1 MARAKPKTPT
11 LTDFSQLGCRGL
23 KTFETPDGG
32 GFNYRLTVDS
42 TTVGEVHQ
50 GGFGG
55 PVELRLH
62 PLHSGLSE
70 PLDAVALARKP
81 EGVEGL
87 SGPFLKMACLESL
100 LGRLVD
106 DTENRR
112 RFKRMCRTKTLFQAP
127 GDDKDTYRTI
137 AAPFSDKVK
146 AYVLKTHP
154 GATFYNETL

>member
-1 MARAKPKTPT
+1 MKTKTPT
-11 LTDFSQLGCRGL
+11 LTDFSQLGVKGL
-23 KTFETPDGG
+23 KTFETHDGG
-32 GFNYRLTVDS
+32 GYNYKLTVDGVM
-42 TTVGEVHQ
+42 VGEVHQ

-100 LGRLVD
+100 LSRLVD
-106 DTENRR
+106 DTVNRR
-112 RFKRMCRTKTLFQAP
+112 RFKRLCRTKTVFTVPAD
-127 GDDKDTYRTI
+127 GEGTYRQI
-137 AAPFSDKVK
+137 PRAFSEQLKMHI
-146 AYVLKTHP
+146 LKTHP
-154 GATFYNETL
+154 DATFYNETIK